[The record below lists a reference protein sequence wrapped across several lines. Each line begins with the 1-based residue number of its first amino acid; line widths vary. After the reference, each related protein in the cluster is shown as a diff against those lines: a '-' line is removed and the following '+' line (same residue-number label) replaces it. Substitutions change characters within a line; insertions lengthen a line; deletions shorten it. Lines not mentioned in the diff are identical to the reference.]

1 MEKKEQLLVISPQN
15 ELKFCGP
22 FNQSITSYMNLRNPT
37 DKTILFKIKT
47 TAPKR
52 YCVRPNCG
60 TLQPK
65 EMMEIAISLQPFNFD
80 PTEKNK
86 HKFMVQ
92 SLVAPDGE
100 IHFDQ
105 LWKDVTPEQLMDSKL
120 RCVFDLP
127 ADKTATSSIN
137 ENTEFISA
145 ATSSLPASD
154 EKVTETDST
163 LLAAAE
169 ISSLREKESNLRQE
183 NLLLQEQVLR
193 LRMSVESNTKESAA
207 FQNPYSPP
215 HHAQQTA
222 PMVYVALAVAMA
234 IFGLILGKFVL

>member
-1 MEKKEQLLVISPQN
+1 MEKKEQLLIISPQN

-22 FNQSITSYMNLRNPT
+22 FNQSITSFMNLRNPT

-47 TAPKR
+47 TAPKK

-60 TLQPK
+60 LLEPK

-80 PTEKNK
+80 PNEKNK

-92 SLVAPDGE
+92 SLVAPDGGE
-100 IHFDQ
+100 INSEQ
-105 LWKDVTPEQLMDSKL
+105 LWKDVTPDQLMDSKL

-127 ADKTATSSIN
+127 AEKTTSSTN
-137 ENTEFISA
+137 DHAEFISA
-145 ATSSLPASD
+145 ATTSLPASE
-154 EKVTETDST
+154 EKNTETDSS

-169 ISSLREKESNLRQE
+169 INSLREKESTLRQE
-183 NLLLQEQVLR
+183 NLLLQEQILR
-193 LRMSVESNTKESAA
+193 LRMSVESNTKEAA
-207 FQNPYSPP
+207 SFQNPYSPP